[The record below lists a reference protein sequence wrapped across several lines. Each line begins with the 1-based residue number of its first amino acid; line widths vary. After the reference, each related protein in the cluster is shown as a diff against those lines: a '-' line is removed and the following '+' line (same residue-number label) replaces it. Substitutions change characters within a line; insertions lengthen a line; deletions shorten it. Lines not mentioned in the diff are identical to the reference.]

1 MNIFLWAS
9 GALLFSCGSAAG
21 GPGGDVGGEGAPA
34 TITPTTPTTTTTP
47 TSAPLTAPESK
58 MVAADVDAVPAALF
72 RVVWLEGAWVIPPA
86 SGELAD
92 IEITGTAEEPMLV
105 RRSGAGEEV
114 WLITGRHGDG
124 AGGLT
129 ATLRQPRGKSSVL
142 RITPYEAPPAG
153 VPAPPAGSWVVR
165 IGGAPTDAHLAWVDT
180 ATRSRLR
187 SP

>member
-1 MNIFLWAS
+1 
-9 GALLFSCGSAAG
+9 
-21 GPGGDVGGEGAPA
+21 
-34 TITPTTPTTTTTP
+34 
-47 TSAPLTAPESK
+47 